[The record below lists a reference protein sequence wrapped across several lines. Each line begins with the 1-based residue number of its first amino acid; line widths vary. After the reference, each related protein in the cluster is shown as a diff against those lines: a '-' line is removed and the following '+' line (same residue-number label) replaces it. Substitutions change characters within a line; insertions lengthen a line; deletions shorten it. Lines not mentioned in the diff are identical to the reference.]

1 MQKDLFQIRK
11 SVTYISTDTNIN
23 DWENHTLLHRNR
35 LPARAYFIPYDS
47 INTARTMRR
56 ERSRCWLL
64 LNGIWNF
71 YYAPSPNEAPENFHL
86 LSFNDKGWNL
96 LPVPSC
102 WQLYGYGNPHYTNVT
117 YPIPLSPPT
126 VPSDNPT
133 GCYRKT
139 FVYKEMTKGE
149 RVILR
154 FEGVDSAFHVWLNGK
169 FVGFSKGSRLPSE
182 FDISEMINSGTNLLA
197 VKVYQWSDGTFLEDQ
212 DMWWFS
218 GIFRDVSLLRLPS
231 VHIYDFKYV
240 AEFDQNYQNATL
252 HLEVILQ
259 NSGKTEMSELSLEVV
274 LLDFSG
280 KKANGTNTKIKAISN
295 GKSIKIKTGMQISN
309 PIKWSAENPVLYVL
323 LISLYDA
330 KGQILQVVPHKV
342 GFRTVEMK
350 DGNLLINSVPIKFKG
365 VNRHEHHPDYGRSLP
380 LNFMEMDIKLMK
392 QHNINAV
399 RTSHYPDAPQFLDLC
414 DKYGIYVIDECDLE
428 THGFGCNTPDM
439 PTNIPSW
446 RSAFIDRMQRMVER
460 DKNHACVIMWSLGNE
475 SGFGPNHVAMAK
487 WTKKAD
493 PTRPIHYE
501 QDKDAL
507 VSDVVSRMYT
517 SVPDV
522 IKFGQDIKAK
532 KPFILC
538 EYAHAMGNGPGSLKD
553 YWDAI
558 YSYKRLQGAFVWE
571 WLDHG
576 IRVKTPD
583 GKTYFAYGGDFGD
596 EPNDSNFVIDGLLF
610 PDRTPSP
617 GLVELKK
624 VLEPVVTEKVDILH
638 GKIKVINRYDFI
650 TIEHLILKWRIHVE
664 GKTLKQGKQPL
675 PPLLPHQ
682 NTVIVLPY
690 KLPDSVRG
698 ECWLNIEYC
707 LKNDTPWA
715 KAGHIVAT
723 AQFPISIKRVNVT
736 TKLSKK
742 QIEKITYKDSLQ
754 ELSLYTTDFLI
765 KFDKIRGFISSWSI
779 YNKQLLVRGP
789 VPNFWRAPIDN
800 ERRGR
805 QKPIDIWLRDGL
817 HLLQKRLESFNVKN
831 LPDGSVK
838 VTTNIRVASP
848 GQRHAFLC
856 AIIYLIHP
864 DSSISIKMYGEPQN
878 LQIRCLPRIG
888 LQVRLPLAFNKVTWY
903 GRGPGECYPD
913 SCTAGWIDVFSASLD
928 KLYTPYVRPQ
938 ENGNRM
944 DTRWA
949 SFVNNKGYGLIIR
962 GSPTFNFSAHR
973 YTTEDFTKSTH
984 TYQLVPKPFITLNLD
999 YRQRGLGSLSCG
1011 PDVMPQY
1018 ELVPHKFKFAVMLQ
1032 PMFPRHL
1039 LKQ

>member
-1 MQKDLFQIRK
+1 MQKDLSKIRK
-11 SVTYISTDTNIN
+11 FVTYDSTDIN
-23 DWENHTLLHRNR
+23 DYENHTLLHRNR
-35 LPARAYFIPYDS
+35 LPARAYFIPYNS
-47 INTARTMRR
+47 INTARTMKR
-56 ERSRCWLL
+56 ERSSCWLL
-64 LNGIWNF
+64 NGNWKF
-71 YYAPSPNEAPENFHL
+71 HYASSPNEAPENFHL
-86 LSFNDKGWNL
+86 PSFNDKQWKT

-102 WQLYGYGNPHYTNVT
+102 WQLYGYGRPHYTNVI

-126 VPSDNPT
+126 VPSENPT

-139 FVYKEMTKGE
+139 FVYNKELTKNE
-149 RVILR
+149 CFILR
-154 FEGVDSAFHVWLNGK
+154 FDGVDSAFHVWLNGK
-169 FVGFSKGSRLPSE
+169 FIGFSKGSRLPSE
-182 FDISEMINSGTNLLA
+182 FDVSKVINSGTNLLA

-212 DMWWFS
+212 DMWWLS
-218 GIFRDVSLLRLPS
+218 GIFRDVSLLRVPS

-240 AEFDQNYQNATL
+240 TEFDSNYQNSTL
-252 HLEVILQ
+252 HLEVILR
-259 NSGKTEMSELSLEVV
+259 NNRKIEITGLSLEAV
-274 LLDFSG
+274 LLDFSD
-280 KKANGTNTKIKAISN
+280 KKVNSTHTKIKAISH
-295 GKSIKIKTGMQISN
+295 GKSIKIKTNMQINN
-309 PIKWSAENPVLYVL
+309 PVKWSAENPVLYTL
-323 LISLYDA
+323 LISLYDS
-330 KGQILQVVPHKV
+330 KGQILQVVPYKV

-392 QHNINAV
+392 QHNINAL

-439 PTNIPSW
+439 PTNIASW
-446 RSAFIDRMQRMVER
+446 RPAFIDRMLRMVER
-460 DKNHACVIMWSLGNE
+460 DKNHASVIMWSLGNE

-487 WTKKAD
+487 WTKKVD

-501 QDKDAL
+501 QDKDAA

-517 SVPDV
+517 PVPDV

-576 IRVKTPD
+576 IRATTPD

-610 PDRTPSP
+610 PNRTPSP
-617 GLVELKK
+617 GLIELKK
-624 VLEPVVTEKVDILH
+624 VIELVFTEDVDVLH
-638 GKIKVINRYDFI
+638 GKIKITNRYDFI
-650 TIEHLILKWRIHVE
+650 TLEHLVLKWRIHVE
-664 GKTLKQGKQPL
+664 GKTLKQGKQNL
-675 PPLLPHQ
+675 EQLSPHQ
-682 NTVIVLPY
+682 STVIVLPY
-690 KLPDSVRG
+690 RLPDSVSG

-707 LKNDTPWA
+707 LKNNTLWA

-723 AQFPISIKRVNVT
+723 AQFPIPIKRVDAAI
-736 TKLSKK
+736 KSSKK
-742 QIEKITYKDSLQ
+742 RSEKITY
-754 ELSLYTTDFLI
+754 EETHTTLSFYTTDF
-765 KFDKIRGFISSWSI
+765 KVTFDKIHGFITSWST
-779 YNKQLLVRGP
+779 YNRQIFIRGP

-805 QKPIDIWLRDGL
+805 EKPIDIWLRAGL
-817 HLLQKRLESFNVKN
+817 HLLQRRLESFNVRRM
-831 LPDGSVK
+831 PDGSVK
-838 VTTNIRVASP
+838 VTTNIRIAPP
-848 GQRHAFLC
+848 GQRYAFLC
-856 AIIYLIHP
+856 TIIYIIQL
-864 DSSISIKMYGEPQN
+864 DSSIFIKMYGEPQN
-878 LQIRCLPRIG
+878 FQIRCLPRIG
-888 LQVRLPLAFNKVTWY
+888 LQLRLPTAFNKVTWY
-903 GRGPGECYPD
+903 GRGPEECYPD
-913 SCTAGWIDVFSASLD
+913 SCTAGWIDLFSTTLN

-944 DTRWA
+944 DTRWV
-949 SFVNNKGYGLIIR
+949 SFVSDKGYGLMIR
-962 GSPTFNFSAHR
+962 GRPTFNFSAHR
-973 YTTEDFTKSTH
+973 YTPEDFTKATH
-984 TYQLVPKPFITLNLD
+984 TYQLVPRPFITVNLD

-1018 ELVPHKFKFAVMLQ
+1018 ELVPHKFEFIITLQ
-1032 PMFPRHL
+1032 PLIPYQLR
-1039 LKQ
+1039 KQ